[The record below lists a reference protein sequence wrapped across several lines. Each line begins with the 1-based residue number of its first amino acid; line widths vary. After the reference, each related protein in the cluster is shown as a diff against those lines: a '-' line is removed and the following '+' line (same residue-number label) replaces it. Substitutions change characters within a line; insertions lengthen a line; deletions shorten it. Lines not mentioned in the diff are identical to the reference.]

1 MLLLPFF
8 FARLPSLY
16 IVIMIVI
23 MIVCHLLS
31 AICYLLCCNPNPII
45 TSFASHLLT
54 YYYAFLI
61 VELVYPFFYGL
72 LSPSFTSASDSIAV
86 ACCCPGNTS
95 CSRLADSSLR
105 SRPAD
110 IIQSPIP
117 PRAPLK
123 TYPDL
128 ACRYTRG
135 RENLCSVIDQI
146 SSVQYMNARP
156 T

>member
-1 MLLLPFF
+1 
-8 FARLPSLY
+8 
-16 IVIMIVI
+16 MIVI
-23 MIVCHLLS
+23 IIVCHLL
-31 AICYLLCCNPNPII
+31 CYNTNPIM
-45 TSFASHLLT
+45 TFFALHLLT
-54 YYYAFLI
+54 YYHDFLI
-61 VELVYPFFYGL
+61 VELVYPFFCYL
-72 LSPSFTSASDSIAV
+72 LPPSLSSASDSLAV
-86 ACCCPGNTS
+86 AYCCPGNNS
-95 CSRLADSSLR
+95 CSRLADSSPR

-110 IIQSPIP
+110 IIQFPIP
-117 PRAPLK
+117 RRAPSK